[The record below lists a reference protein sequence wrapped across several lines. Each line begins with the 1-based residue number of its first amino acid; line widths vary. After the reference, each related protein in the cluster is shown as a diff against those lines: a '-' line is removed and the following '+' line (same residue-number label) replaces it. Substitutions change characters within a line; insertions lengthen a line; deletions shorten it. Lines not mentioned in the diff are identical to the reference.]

1 MLSSP
6 GPLIQSSIGMANMAS
21 GFVYVLSNRSMPG
34 MVKIGKTTRDPRTR
48 AGELFASGV
57 PTPFIIEA
65 TIETPNIDETE
76 LSVHRLLAANRV
88 NKKREFF
95 HVSVPEA
102 VNALRRAVE
111 EGPGTFRPKT
121 YSRGYAKRGKVKDVP
136 LGSAAAMTALLFPTI
151 STFHPY
157 AGYTWLV
164 ACASAATLGTP
175 PIVKEYLAVLG
186 KGFGVKHGVVGAVGV
201 ATLIPVIN
209 EMIASKTFV
218 LSEILRSYF
227 SIL

>member
-1 MLSSP
+1 
-6 GPLIQSSIGMANMAS
+6 MAA
-21 GFVYVLSNRSMPG
+21 GFVYVLSNGSMPG

-57 PTPFIIEA
+57 PTPFLIEA
-65 TIETPNIDETE
+65 TIETPNINETE
-76 LSVHRLLAANRV
+76 LTVHRLLGARRV

-102 VNALRRAVE
+102 VNALRQAVN
-111 EGPGTFRPKT
+111 EGPGTFRPKA
-121 YSRGYAKRGKVKDVP
+121 YNRGYARKGGVKDVP

-157 AGYTWLV
+157 AGYAWLI

-175 PIVKEYLAVLG
+175 PIIKEYLAVLG
-186 KGFGVKHGVVGAVGV
+186 KGFGLKHGVVSAVGV
-201 ATLIPVIN
+201 ATLLPGIN
-209 EMIASKTFV
+209 QMIASKTFV
-218 LSEILRSYF
+218 LSEIVRSY
-227 SIL
+227 LNVV

>member
-1 MLSSP
+1 MTT
-6 GPLIQSSIGMANMAS
+6 

-57 PTPFIIEA
+57 PTPFVIEA
-65 TIETPNIDETE
+65 TIETPNINETE
-76 LSVHRLLAANRV
+76 LTVHRLLSANRV

-102 VNALRRAVE
+102 VNVLRRAVD
-111 EGPGTFRPKT
+111 EGPGTFRPKA
-121 YSRGYAKRGKVKDVP
+121 YNRGYARKRGVKDVP
-136 LGSAAAMTALLFPTI
+136 LGSAVAMTALLYPTI

-157 AGYTWLV
+157 AGYAWLI
-164 ACASAATLGTP
+164 ACASATSLGTP

-186 KGFGVKHGVVGAVGV
+186 KGFGLRHGVVSAVGV
-201 ATLIPVIN
+201 ATLVPAIN
-209 EMIASKTFV
+209 QIIASKTFV
-218 LSEILRSYF
+218 LSEIIGSYLN
-227 SIL
+227 IV

>member
-1 MLSSP
+1 
-6 GPLIQSSIGMANMAS
+6 MAA

-65 TIETPNIDETE
+65 TIETPNINETE
-76 LSVHRLLAANRV
+76 LTVHRLLGANRV

-95 HVSVPEA
+95 HVSVAEA
-102 VNALRRAVE
+102 VNALRQAVD
-111 EGPGTFRPKT
+111 EGPGTFRPKA
-121 YSRGYAKRGKVKDVP
+121 YNRGNAKKHGVKDVP

-157 AGYTWLV
+157 AGYAWLI
-164 ACASAATLGTP
+164 ACGSAATLGTP
-175 PIVKEYLAVLG
+175 PIVREYLAVLG
-186 KGFGVKHGVVGAVGV
+186 KGFGIKHGVVSAVGV
-201 ATLIPVIN
+201 ATLLPVIN
-209 EMIASKTFV
+209 QMIASKTFV
-218 LSEILRSYF
+218 LSEIIRSY
-227 SIL
+227 LNVM

>member
-1 MLSSP
+1 
-6 GPLIQSSIGMANMAS
+6 MAA

-65 TIETPNIDETE
+65 TIETPNITETE
-76 LSVHRLLAANRV
+76 LTVHRILGAHRV

-95 HVSVPEA
+95 HVSVVEA
-102 VNALRRAVE
+102 VNALRRAVD
-111 EGPGTFRPKT
+111 EGAGTFRPKA
-121 YSRGYAKRGKVKDVP
+121 YSRGYAKKNNGVKDVP

-157 AGYTWLV
+157 AGYAWLI

-175 PIVKEYLAVLG
+175 PIIKEYLAVLG
-186 KGFGVKHGVVGAVGV
+186 KGFGIRHGVVSVVGV
-201 ATLIPVIN
+201 ATLVPVIN
-209 EMIASKTFV
+209 QMIASKTFV
-218 LSEILRSYF
+218 LSEIIRSY
-227 SIL
+227 INIM

>member
-1 MLSSP
+1 
-6 GPLIQSSIGMANMAS
+6 MAA

-57 PTPFIIEA
+57 PTPFVIEA
-65 TIETPNIDETE
+65 TIETPNINETE
-76 LSVHRLLAANRV
+76 LTVHRLLSANRV

-102 VNALRRAVE
+102 VNALRRAVD
-111 EGPGTFRPKT
+111 EGPGTFRPKA
-121 YSRGYAKRGKVKDVP
+121 YNRGYARKRGVKDVP

-157 AGYTWLV
+157 AGYAWLI
-164 ACASAATLGTP
+164 ACASAGTLGTP
-175 PIVKEYLAVLG
+175 PLIKEYLAVLG
-186 KGFGVKHGVVGAVGV
+186 KGFGLKHGVVSAFGV
-201 ATLIPVIN
+201 ATFLPIIN

-218 LSEILRSYF
+218 ISEIIRSY
-227 SIL
+227 LNVV

>member
-1 MLSSP
+1 MTT
-6 GPLIQSSIGMANMAS
+6 

-57 PTPFIIEA
+57 PTPFVIEA
-65 TIETPNIDETE
+65 TIETPNINETE
-76 LSVHRLLAANRV
+76 LTVHRLLSANRV

-102 VNALRRAVE
+102 VNALRRAVD
-111 EGPGTFRPKT
+111 EGPGTFRPKA
-121 YSRGYAKRGKVKDVP
+121 YNRGYARKRGVKDVP
-136 LGSAAAMTALLFPTI
+136 LGSAVAMTALLYPTI

-157 AGYTWLV
+157 AGYAWLI
-164 ACASAATLGTP
+164 ACASATSLGTP

-186 KGFGVKHGVVGAVGV
+186 KGFGLKHGAVSAVGV
-201 ATLIPVIN
+201 ATLVPAIN
-209 EMIASKTFV
+209 QIIAAKTFV
-218 LSEILRSYF
+218 LSEIIGSYLN
-227 SIL
+227 IV

>member
-1 MLSSP
+1 
-6 GPLIQSSIGMANMAS
+6 MAA

-57 PTPFIIEA
+57 PTPFVIEA
-65 TIETPNIDETE
+65 TIETPNINETE
-76 LSVHRLLAANRV
+76 LTVHRLLSANRV

-102 VNALRRAVE
+102 VNALRRAVD
-111 EGPGTFRPKT
+111 EGPGTFRPKA
-121 YSRGYAKRGKVKDVP
+121 YNRGYARKRGVKDVP

-157 AGYTWLV
+157 AGYAWLI

-175 PIVKEYLAVLG
+175 PLIKEYLAVLG
-186 KGFGVKHGVVGAVGV
+186 KGFGLKHGVVSAVGV
-201 ATLIPVIN
+201 ATFLPIIN

-218 LSEILRSYF
+218 ISEIIRSY
-227 SIL
+227 LNVV

>member
-1 MLSSP
+1 
-6 GPLIQSSIGMANMAS
+6 MAA

-57 PTPFIIEA
+57 PTPFTIEA

-76 LSVHRLLAANRV
+76 STVHRLLVAHRV

-102 VNALRRAVE
+102 VNALRRAVD
-111 EGPGTFRPKT
+111 EGPGTFRPKA
-121 YSRGYAKRGKVKDVP
+121 YNRGYARKGGVKDVP

-151 STFHPY
+151 SAFHPY
-157 AGYTWLV
+157 AGYAWLI
-164 ACASAATLGTP
+164 ACASAASLGTP
-175 PIVKEYLAVLG
+175 PIIKEYLAVLG
-186 KGFGVKHGVVGAVGV
+186 KGFGLKHGVVSAVGV
-201 ATLIPVIN
+201 ATLLPAIN
-209 EMIASKTFV
+209 QMIASKTFV
-218 LSEILRSYF
+218 LSEIVRSY
-227 SIL
+227 LNVV

>member
-1 MLSSP
+1 MTT
-6 GPLIQSSIGMANMAS
+6 

-65 TIETPNIDETE
+65 TIETPNINETE
-76 LSVHRLLAANRV
+76 LTVHRLLSANRV

-102 VNALRRAVE
+102 VNALRRAVD
-111 EGPGTFRPKT
+111 EGPGTFRPKA
-121 YSRGYAKRGKVKDVP
+121 YNRGYARKQSVKDVP
-136 LGSAAAMTALLFPTI
+136 LGSAVAMTALLYPTI

-157 AGYTWLV
+157 AGYAWLV
-164 ACASAATLGTP
+164 ACASATTLGTP
-175 PIVKEYLAVLG
+175 PIIKEYLAVLG
-186 KGFGVKHGVVGAVGV
+186 KGFGLKHGVVSAVGV
-201 ATLIPVIN
+201 ATLLPTIN
-209 EMIASKTFV
+209 QIIASKTFV
-218 LSEILRSYF
+218 LSEIISSYLN
-227 SIL
+227 IV